1 MHEPVTISAV
11 SALRVVSSPC
21 TCGESRFANLDLKA
35 VILVRMVSRGRIK
48 GESVKGGC
56 VHHTARNRAGD
67 VIARIENSPATLSC
81 EHLQPKV
88 AVLHPVGRRHTLEE
102 ALVIKRFGATRI
114 CHPQRIK
121 AVERDASLSQ
131 CRRQLDN
138 HAEDRLLVL
147 LAQLHVRP
155 GQNGSSWTAPDQQFS
170 SRLGRLI
177 GGESFE
183 SAEGNPNAI
192 HTAIE

>member
-102 ALVIKRFGATRI
+102 ALVIKRFAATRI
-114 CHPQRIK
+114 CPPQRIN

-138 HAEDRLLVL
+138 PVEGPLLILPAQIHAHPRE
-147 LAQLHVRP
+147 QGP
-155 GQNGSSWTAPDQQFS
+155 SWTEPDQQFS
-170 SRLGRLI
+170 ARLGCLI
-177 GGESFE
+177 GGESF
-183 SAEGNPNAI
+183 
-192 HTAIE
+192 